1 MKIQFD
7 PKAQVWVAF
16 DKKNGRPY
24 LAEAKSFEEA
34 TTSIF
39 EMIQEDQDG
48 KKEQC
53 TAASR

>member
-24 LAEAKSFEEA
+24 LAEAETMTEA
-34 TTSIF
+34 SSAVF
-39 EMIQEDQDG
+39 EMIEEDNDETISE
-48 KKEQC
+48 K
-53 TAASR
+53 SS